1 MTRRMMR
8 RKGWALSGG
17 WRHYGAAG
25 WMDRWANATA
35 LFSSHLIVI
44 KLLSW
49 LQVLLKLLL
58 LRPFNCH
65 QVVVGSQPPN
75 SAKKSVLANLLKI
88 TTFRDRVNYTWQF
101 LEMFWITKPAENS
114 VLGAAFPSRVCT
126 RRRVNWMRG
135 TCNKNARWWRWES
148 CTYFER
154 ELYLY
159 LYL

>member
-49 LQVLLKLLL
+49 LQVFLKLLRLKSFKELSIKYNIVPSTPRRNFVFTLSIYNILVQKYLMIVWLVRINFSKKRLKLVAISSL
-58 LRPFNCH
+58 LRYSSI
-65 QVVVGSQPPN
+65 V
-75 SAKKSVLANLLKI
+75 
-88 TTFRDRVNYTWQF
+88 TFDDCLIFAWPVDQNI
-101 LEMFWITKPAENS
+101 LIS
-114 VLGAAFPSRVCT
+114 IV
-126 RRRVNWMRG
+126 
-135 TCNKNARWWRWES
+135 
-148 CTYFER
+148 
-154 ELYLY
+154 
-159 LYL
+159 